1 MRRMEESSVVLSLKA
16 KDIPSLMKE
25 QLLKVRY
32 LHTVIS
38 FLLKCTYFKKGA
50 FSHGPLK
57 RKPISIL

>member
-1 MRRMEESSVVLSLKA
+1 MEESSVVLSLKA

-32 LHTVIS
+32 LQTVIS
-38 FLLKCTYFKKGA
+38 FLLKCTYVKRGA

-57 RKPISIL
+57 SKPVCII